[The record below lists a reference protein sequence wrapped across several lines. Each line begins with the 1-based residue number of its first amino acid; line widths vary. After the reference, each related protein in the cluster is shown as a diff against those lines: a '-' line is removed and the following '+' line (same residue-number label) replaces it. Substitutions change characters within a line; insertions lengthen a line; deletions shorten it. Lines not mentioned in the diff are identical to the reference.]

1 MGYFK
6 HPVTPRME
14 TLPFD
19 SVSNTSTT
27 SNSADQMEE
36 YGVPIAPPSPTM
48 VRRVLILLPCD
59 IPKVQ
64 ELLKP
69 IQSHEAKCAICRL
82 NCSIRTVRARVQH
95 MNQCRDKLCQRAH
108 DHLILKTNLVSLLSG
123 PRSISGES
131 EEDGNDVSES
141 SSTASFSDSLL
152 PTTLHLSTPPASQTP
167 RTSCLI
173 CAISLTHLDAI
184 ASFTY
189 RACCIA
195 SHRPVFCPICFA
207 NFLHQF
213 VWDRPDIAWHLH
225 NCHNSGRL
233 SQIEKDSFEA
243 LAAAWSGRMKVL
255 DHALMR
261 RAGEGSRTMSSYKAK
276 KEDGFCKG
284 HGTYW
289 SGETGLRSC
298 RRVLH
303 EQEMKVTA
311 S

>member
-213 VWDRPDIAWHLH
+213 VWDRPD
-225 NCHNSGRL
+225 
-233 SQIEKDSFEA
+233 SFEA